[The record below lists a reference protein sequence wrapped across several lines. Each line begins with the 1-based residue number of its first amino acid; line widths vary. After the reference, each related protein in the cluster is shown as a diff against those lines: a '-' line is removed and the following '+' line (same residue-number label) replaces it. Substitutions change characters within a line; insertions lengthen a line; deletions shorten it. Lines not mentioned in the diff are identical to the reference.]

1 MQIKMR
7 YSIEPR
13 DQILVGGYGF
23 LSFAKNI
30 SKNIDKNINKNL
42 RDHWS
47 QKLFDNA
54 KKSDTNALKTTAKRG
69 IQKKQK
75 KNKAEGTRDLVKDKI
90 SDEITQSAPTIEKDV
105 EFYAKRSIETPKEIH
120 KLPEKWNWI
129 NQYKYNATTRPSKFR
144 ETLG

>member
-47 QKLFDNA
+47 QKLVDNA

-69 IQKKQK
+69 IQKQKQK
-75 KNKAEGTRDLVKDKI
+75 K
-90 SDEITQSAPTIEKDV
+90 Q
-105 EFYAKRSIETPKEIH
+105 KEHGI
-120 KLPEKWNWI
+120 
-129 NQYKYNATTRPSKFR
+129 
-144 ETLG
+144 

>member
-69 IQKKQK
+69 IQKKK
-75 KNKAEGTRDLVKDKI
+75 KKVEGTRDLVKDKI
-90 SDEITQSAPTIEKDV
+90 SDEISQSAQTIEKDV

-129 NQYKYNATTRPSKFR
+129 NQYKCNATTQPSKFR
-144 ETLG
+144 EKLG